1 MNLLITGAWPD
12 AKNQLAQVEALGHN
26 VVFMQTEKDGLPCE
40 PEWIEG
46 VVCNGLFLHHP
57 ISQFKNLRF
66 IQLTSAGYDRVDMDY
81 VREHSIEIH
90 NAKGVYSI
98 PMAEFAVCGV
108 LSIYKQMRSFFRN
121 QDSHAWEK
129 NRGLKE
135 LFGKTATIVGC
146 GSVGTEC
153 AKRFRAF
160 GCRIEGINRS
170 NRSDE
175 AYDRIQTSDKLDEI
189 LPVSDVLILA
199 VPLTSD
205 TEKLIDRKRL
215 ELLPENAV
223 IVNISRG
230 KIIDETAL
238 AELLKRGRIAG
249 AVLDVFE
256 NEPLTEDSPIWSVPN
271 LIATPHNSFVSE
283 GNAQRLND
291 VVMSKLI

>member
-81 VREHSIEIH
+81 VREHNIEIH

-108 LSIYKQMRSFFRN
+108 LSIYKQLRSFFRN

-153 AKRFRAF
+153 AKRFKAF

-238 AELLKRGRIAG
+238 AELLKSGRIAG

-283 GNAQRLND
+283 GNARRLND
-291 VVMSKLI
+291 VVMSELI

>member
-153 AKRFRAF
+153 AKRFKAF

-238 AELLKRGRIAG
+238 AELLKSGRIAG

-256 NEPLTEDSPIWSVPN
+256 NEPLTEYSPIWSVPN

-283 GNAQRLND
+283 GNARRLND

>member
-238 AELLKRGRIAG
+238 AELLKSGRIAG

-283 GNAQRLND
+283 GNARRLND

>member
-160 GCRIEGINRS
+160 GCWIEGINRS

-223 IVNISRG
+223 IANISRG

-238 AELLKRGRIAG
+238 AELLKSGRIAG

>member
-81 VREHSIEIH
+81 VRQHSIEIH

-153 AKRFRAF
+153 AKRFKAF

-238 AELLKRGRIAG
+238 AELLKSGRIAG

-283 GNAQRLND
+283 RNARRLND

>member
-223 IVNISRG
+223 IVNMSRG

-238 AELLKRGRIAG
+238 AELLKSGRIAG

>member
-238 AELLKRGRIAG
+238 AELLKSGRIAG

>member
-1 MNLLITGAWPD
+1 MG
-12 AKNQLAQVEALGHN
+12 
-26 VVFMQTEKDGLPCE
+26 
-40 PEWIEG
+40 
-46 VVCNGLFLHHP
+46 
-57 ISQFKNLRF
+57 
-66 IQLTSAGYDRVDMDY
+66 
-81 VREHSIEIH
+81 
-90 NAKGVYSI
+90 
-98 PMAEFAVCGV
+98 
-108 LSIYKQMRSFFRN
+108 
-121 QDSHAWEK
+121 K